1 MATKVLLKAT
11 AALGGV
17 GFAIYGAKEIYQQ
30 RNPQS
35 QLNYD
40 PTKKTIAVLGSGWAA
55 TSFLKGLDTENF
67 NVVVVSPRNYF
78 LFSPLLPSTTVGTV
92 ELRSIMQPIRYI
104 TRQKKRKV
112 MFVEG
117 DCSEIDTGAKTIKVA
132 HQVKGDSL
140 GSSTSISYDYLII
153 GVGAENATFG
163 IPGVREHANF
173 LKEAWDAQNLRSK
186 LMDRIETAG
195 FPSTSE
201 EEKRKLLHLV
211 VVGGG
216 PTGVEF
222 AAEMDDF
229 LKEDLKLWYP
239 EVAENVKITLVEAT
253 NNILPMF
260 SKSMIEYT
268 EKHLTDSEVELLK
281 NTTVK
286 GVDSSSITVS
296 RNGKLEK
303 IDYGILVWATGLT
316 PRPLVLSLIKQLNQA
331 SKRGLLV
338 DKHLQVQGC
347 NDTFALGDVTSTQ
360 WAPTAQVAASQGYF
374 LSSFFNELGSDES
387 HSVDKVKQMNPDG
400 FQYHHL
406 GTLAYVGRNSAIADH
421 LPGGAKSSG
430 WATNFFWKSAYLS
443 KLFSFRN
450 RVLVAFDWT
459 KKTVFGRDI
468 SRE

>member
-1 MATKVLLKAT
+1 MATKFFFKT
-11 AALGGV
+11 AAVLGGT
-17 GFAIYGAKEIYQQ
+17 GFAAYGASQIYEQ
-30 RNPQS
+30 RNPKK
-35 QLNYD
+35 QLQFD
-40 PTKKTIAVLGSGWAA
+40 GSKKTIAVLGSGWAA
-55 TSFLKGLDTENF
+55 TSFLKGLDTEHF
-67 NVVVVSPRNYF
+67 NVIVVSPRNYF

-104 TRQKKRKV
+104 TRQKKREC

-117 DCSEIDTGAKTIKVA
+117 DCSDIDEKSKTIKVT
-132 HQVKGDSL
+132 HQKQGDGL
-140 GSSTSISYDYLII
+140 EVSSTISYDYLVV

-163 IPGVREHANF
+163 IPGVKEHAHF
-173 LKEAWDAQNLRSK
+173 LKEAWDAQKLRTK
-186 LMDRIETAG
+186 LMDCIETAG

-201 EEKRKLLHLV
+201 EEKKKLLHLV

-239 EVAENVKITLVEAT
+239 ELAEKVKITLVEAT

-260 SKSMIEYT
+260 SKSLIEYT
-268 EKHLTDSEVELLK
+268 EKHLTESKVELLK
-281 NTTVK
+281 NTIVK

-296 RNGKLEK
+296 RNEKLEK
-303 IDYGILVWATGLT
+303 IDYGILVWATGLA
-316 PRPLVLSLIKQLNQA
+316 PRQLVTNLIKNLNQP

-338 DKHLQVQGC
+338 DKHLQVQGS
-347 NDTFALGDVTSTQ
+347 DSIFALGDVTSTQ

-374 LSSFFNELGSDES
+374 LSSFFNMLGSDAS
-387 HSVDKVKQMNPDG
+387 NSMDSVKQKKEG

-406 GTLAYVGRNSAIADH
+406 GTLAYIGRNSAIADH
-421 LPGGAKSSG
+421 LPGGTKSSG
-430 WATNFFWKSAYLS
+430 VATNLFWKSAYLS